1 VKNPAAGTAGLQPRS
16 GIIIKELHMQLDA
29 RILIVDDEKIALKNL
44 EHVMKKEGYNVVA
57 TQSGQN
63 ALKLLEEQSFEV
75 VLTDLRMEKVDGM
88 QILKRCHELYPD
100 TEVIMIT
107 GFATLKTAVETMK
120 QGAFYYI
127 SKPFKLDE
135 VRKVVK
141 EAIEKVRLKNEN
153 RQLREQIENYQGK
166 VKIVTQD
173 TKLEKLL
180 DTARQIA
187 PTDCNILLSGESG
200 TGKELFAR
208 YIHFSSNRAEG
219 PFFAINCGAFTEEL
233 LSNEL
238 FGHEKGAF
246 TGAATMKK
254 GLIEM
259 ASGGTLFLDEVTE
272 MPPSMQVK
280 LLRVIQEK
288 EVLRL
293 GATEPVKIDVRFI
306 AATNRDIQT
315 AIKAGDFRQDL
326 YFRLNVVLLHMP
338 PLSER
343 KEDIPLLSYF
353 FLKKYSALMKKN
365 VTEISAD
372 VIALLM
378 NYDFPGNV
386 RELENI
392 IERGVALST
401 GSSIEVVHL
410 PEDLRELSIKT
421 FRRREGKIPSLED
434 QEMSYINWVLAE
446 VGGNKTLA
454 AQILGIDRVS
464 LWRKLKKY
472 GLDNE

>member
-1 VKNPAAGTAGLQPRS
+1 MKNNT
-16 GIIIKELHMQLDA
+16 K
-29 RILIVDDEKIALKNL
+29 ILIVDDEKIALKNL
-44 EHVMKKEGYNVVA
+44 EHVLKKEGYEIVG

-63 ALKLLEEQSFEV
+63 ALKLLDEQRFDV
-75 VLTDLRMEKVDGM
+75 ILTDLRMEKVDGM

-107 GFATLKTAVETMK
+107 GYATLESAVNAMK

-127 SKPFKLDE
+127 AKPFKLDE
-135 VRKVVK
+135 VRKVVR
-141 EAIEKVRLKNEN
+141 EACEKVRLKKEN
-153 RQLREQIENYQGK
+153 AQLREQIEKYQGK
-166 VKIVTQD
+166 VKIITQD
-173 TKLEKLL
+173 ANMQRLL

-187 PTDCNILLSGESG
+187 PTDCNVLISGESG

-208 YIHFSSNRAEG
+208 YIHMGSKRSEG

-233 LSNEL
+233 LGNEL

-246 TGAATMKK
+246 TGATTMKK

-259 ASGGTLFLDEVTE
+259 AYGGTLFLDEITE

-280 LLRVIQEK
+280 LLRVIQER

-293 GATEPVKIDVRFI
+293 GATKPLNMDVRFI
-306 AATNRDIQT
+306 AATNRDIQD
-315 AIKAGDFRQDL
+315 AIKGGQFRQDL
-326 YFRLNVVLLHMP
+326 YFRLNVVSLYIP

-343 KEDIPLLSYF
+343 KDDIPLLSYY
-353 FLKKYSALMKKN
+353 FLKKYAAVMKKD
-365 VTEISAD
+365 VTEISQE
-372 VIALLM
+372 VIAILM

-392 IERGVALST
+392 IERGVALT
-401 GSSIEVVHL
+401 AGNAIEIAHL
-410 PEDLRELSIKT
+410 PEDLRELSIRT
-421 FRRREGKIPSLED
+421 FRKKEGKIPSLED
-434 QEMSYINWVLAE
+434 QEMAYIQWVLNE
-446 VGGNKTLA
+446 VGGNKTIA

-472 GLDNE
+472 GLENTSSQ